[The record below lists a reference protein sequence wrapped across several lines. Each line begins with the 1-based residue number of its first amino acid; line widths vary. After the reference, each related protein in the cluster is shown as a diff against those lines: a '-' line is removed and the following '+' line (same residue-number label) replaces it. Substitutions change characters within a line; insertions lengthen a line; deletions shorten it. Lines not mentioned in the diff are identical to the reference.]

1 MAKLNG
7 KDVML
12 VGLKGEKGDKGDTGA
27 TGPRGEIGATGP
39 RGETGPQGP
48 QGPEGPQGPKGDK
61 GDVGDGGAT
70 IKLST
75 DIDQLQTK
83 VPFFVYESSLP
94 TTSAAFEEA
103 FGVEPKIDGLCR
115 YVFASLGGSDV
126 GLYALEV
133 SFDGASAISW
143 GPGKK
148 KLEAEMIV
156 RIECGEIAVTG
167 KPGGKTFYVINDGKK
182 ASAPVEDVV
191 SELATASETNKLWD
205 FKLDKA
211 QGGTGYAVYANSA
224 ADAPTTI
231 PVEENN
237 LAAGIIPIRKDGGAL
252 LVPTL
257 TGRESSLSAVNLSY
271 LTTRF
276 QRRFG
281 QMACDEPLKQSKVP
295 AFRSLSAIPTTA
307 AAMKTAFGTGAQD
320 LTRGLGYGGFFFYD
334 GFLWMFEWS
343 DNGDGTGQLVVGST
357 YNFETGG
364 IAIIE
369 GDSTAGTFTYL
380 VKVSESNSSMDI
392 WDVLTPVGCRFPL
405 EPLFTNNT
413 IVVLSN
419 LRECDVLLKGSAT
432 QRVGIALGGSKNV
445 NINFDTSE
453 LNGVNDNDYMTFSFQ
468 GYGIN
473 YSAFLDLIKSSRNG
487 QTIVCVP
494 SLAGQG
500 EYKGDD
506 NVQFPTLCTWSDVA
520 NVQESDLSEHPGLST
535 RVWLNYGSYKASD
548 HNWHLY
554 KDGVLTKSLK
564 LNWRFNVDNNGTVS
578 FDVVPYYVDPI
589 PAVQT
594 KAMPMSVM
602 STEAISTQAEPV
614 MPNVPEKAVGIFSV
628 DEQGRTVNA
637 FTGEVVQG

>member
-115 YVFASLGGSDV
+115 YVFASLGGSDD

-211 QGGTGYAVYANSA
+211 QEGTGYAVYANSA

-320 LTRGLGYGGFFFYD
+320 LTRGLGYGGFFFFD

-380 VKVSESNSSMDI
+380 VKVSESNGSMDI
-392 WDVLTPVGCRFPL
+392 WDVLTPIGCRFPL
-405 EPLFTNNT
+405 MPDDSVATLNGLNHCEVSITATSSSSVRKLLQLKHIRDSSVFVETKDYRPTGYGNETFQLQLFGENCELGNWGQATSNTTTYWRCVTGSTVLDPDWPNLSPQVYSPLLEYKIVNLSSEDGGTT
-413 IVVLSN
+413 IFLNAWMVAFDPSSDVFAMTDGRKKALRKSYRIDVLPSGSVDIHTIPYLEDYSAPAAEANVLSAAKAASEGSSAPETMPEN
-419 LRECDVLLKGSAT
+419 L
-432 QRVGIALGGSKNV
+432 
-445 NINFDTSE
+445 
-453 LNGVNDNDYMTFSFQ
+453 
-468 GYGIN
+468 
-473 YSAFLDLIKSSRNG
+473 
-487 QTIVCVP
+487 P
-494 SLAGQG
+494 S
-500 EYKGDD
+500 
-506 NVQFPTLCTWSDVA
+506 PT
-520 NVQESDLSEHPGLST
+520 
-535 RVWLNYGSYKASD
+535 
-548 HNWHLY
+548 
-554 KDGVLTKSLK
+554 
-564 LNWRFNVDNNGTVS
+564 
-578 FDVVPYYVDPI
+578 
-589 PAVQT
+589 
-594 KAMPMSVM
+594 
-602 STEAISTQAEPV
+602 
-614 MPNVPEKAVGIFSV
+614 VPEGVVGAFSV